1 MKLEEILSLSID
13 VTVTRSYI
21 GNTNW
26 AVFAY
31 FLKSATPSGDK
42 PSLQILCMHK
52 CCKGSPCSESPSV
65 PGCRAIPVAICKV
78 LPGGQDSVA
87 PGGFSR
93 LQNYAHLLILLV

>member
-26 AVFAY
+26 AAFAY

-65 PGCRAIPVAICKV
+65 PGCRAIPVAIV
-78 LPGGQDSVA
+78 RFFQEGRIQLLLEGSQ
-87 PGGFSR
+87 GFR
-93 LQNYAHLLILLV
+93 IMLISLSF